1 MKMDDKLKGLKDA
14 LAVQAED
21 RLTGINDRDGR
32 HFNCAESTVLIVN
45 DKHPLPGFGAE
56 AMKIMSLTG
65 ASVSLSGSA
74 CGAVVGIATA
84 LGLAYGTDGTEP
96 QDEFPEKRMEN
107 MLMSRAII
115 NEFKDKFG
123 AVNCI
128 DLTGLDFSVDEDLA
142 KWPETY
148 AEREKAAV
156 NCHDYINWSAKRV
169 LETLGEG

>member
-1 MKMDDKLKGLKDA
+1 MDDKLKGVREA
-14 LAVQAED
+14 LAKKAED
-21 RLTGINDRDGR
+21 RFTGLNDRDGR
-32 HFNCAESTVLIVN
+32 HYNCAESTVLIVN

-65 ASVSLSGSA
+65 AGISVSGHA

-96 QDEFPEKRMEN
+96 QDEFPNKRMEN
-107 MLMSRAII
+107 MMMSRAII
-115 NEFKDKFG
+115 NEFKEKFG

-128 DLTGLDFSVDEDLA
+128 DLTGLDFSVDDDFA

-148 AEREKAAV
+148 IEREKLPV
-156 NCHDYINWSAKRV
+156 NCHTYIDWAAQRV

>member
-1 MKMDDKLKGLKDA
+1 MGDKLKGVKEA
-14 LAVQAED
+14 LSVQAKD
-21 RLTGINDRDGR
+21 RFTGLNDRDGR
-32 HFNCAESTVLIVN
+32 HYNCAESTVLIIN

-65 ASVSLSGSA
+65 AGISVSGHA

-96 QDEFPEKRMEN
+96 QDEFPKKRMEN
-107 MLMSRAII
+107 MMMSRTII
-115 NEFKDKFG
+115 NEFKKKFG

-148 AEREKAAV
+148 AERAKGPV
-156 NCHDYINWSAKRV
+156 NCDDYVDWAAQRV
-169 LETLGEG
+169 LEQLGEA